1 MGMKDESGQIRLK
14 CPVCDCVDFE
24 MQESRQNGRW
34 GLTSHRMTLYICGEC
49 RYVLH
54 FHDAHSIFNPG

>member
-1 MGMKDESGQIRLK
+1 MGMRDESGQLRLQ
-14 CPVCDCVDFE
+14 CPVCDGLEFE
-24 MQESRQNGRW
+24 TQESRQNGRW
-34 GLTSHRMTLYICGEC
+34 GLTSHRMTLHVCREC

>member
-1 MGMKDESGQIRLK
+1 MGMKDATGQIRLK
-14 CPVCDCVDFE
+14 CPVCDSGDFE
-24 MQESRQNGRW
+24 MQESRQNG
-34 GLTSHRMTLYICGEC
+34 